1 MSALVA
7 AFALDAVAGELPER
21 LHPVRWM
28 GLAVERS
35 ESFLRPYL
43 RGAADER
50 AAGVAVAVVLP
61 AGVWLAAR
69 ALLRAVPRPLAAA
82 LEVFM
87 IWNALAA
94 RSLAQSA
101 TAVADALESGLEDGR
116 TAVGR
121 IVGRDTAGLDEAG
134 VVRAAVES
142 VAENTNDGVV
152 APLFY
157 GFIGGG
163 PLVLAYKMINTL
175 DSMIGYRDS
184 LYRDFGRAS
193 ARIDD
198 AAGYFPA
205 RLTGMAA
212 VAAAGLTGRDAAGAW
227 RTWRQDAA
235 GHASPNAGVC
245 ESVFAGALGV
255 RLGGPGSYGGKTREA
270 AILGTGN
277 RPPERGD
284 IRAATSLMYAA
295 SALVL
300 AAAVVAR
307 LAGRRRKGEA

>member
-7 AFALDAVAGELPER
+7 AFALDAAAGELPER
-21 LHPVRWM
+21 YHPVRWM

-35 ESFLRPYL
+35 ESLLRPYL
-43 RGAADER
+43 RGEAAER
-50 AAGVAVAVVLP
+50 AAGTVVAVALP

-69 ALLRAVPRPLAAA
+69 ALIKAVPRPLAAA

-87 IWNALAA
+87 LFNALAA
-94 RSLAQSA
+94 RSLADSA
-101 TAVADALESGLEDGR
+101 TAVADALDSGLDDGR
-116 TAVGR
+116 AAVGR
-121 IVGRDTAGLDEAG
+121 IVGRDTAGLDESA

-163 PLVLAYKMINTL
+163 PLALAYKAVNTL

-184 LYRDFGRAS
+184 RYRDFGQAA

-198 AAGYFPA
+198 AAGYIPA
-205 RLTGMAA
+205 RLTGLAV
-212 VAAAGLTGRDAAGAW
+212 VAAARLKGADAAGAW
-227 RTWRQDAA
+227 RTWRRDAS

-255 RLGGPGSYGGKTREA
+255 QLGGPGSYGGEIREA
-270 AILGTGN
+270 PVIGAGN
-277 RPPERGD
+277 RPSQRGD
-284 IRAATSLMYAA
+284 IRAATSLMYGA

-300 AAAVVAR
+300 AAAAAVR
-307 LAGRRRKGEA
+307 LAGRRRQGGA